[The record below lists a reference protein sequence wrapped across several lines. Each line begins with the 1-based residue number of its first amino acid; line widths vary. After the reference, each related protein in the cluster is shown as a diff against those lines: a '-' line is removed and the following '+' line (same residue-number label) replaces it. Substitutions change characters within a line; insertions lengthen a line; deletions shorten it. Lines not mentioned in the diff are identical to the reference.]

1 MEGKLQISTMSCKP
15 LGSIISFIPLGYKIL
30 IDIFFFPESI
40 KKRKYVPET
49 EVEVETDYVEDSIF
63 CRVFL
68 RQNKPYSEEY
78 TVLSR
83 QKTFMNRHIR
93 PARKQWTILFGCDY

>member
-30 IDIFFFPESI
+30 IDTFFFPESI

-68 RQNKPYSEEY
+68 RQIPK
-78 TVLSR
+78 
-83 QKTFMNRHIR
+83 
-93 PARKQWTILFGCDY
+93 ARKQWTILFGCDY

>member
-30 IDIFFFPESI
+30 IDTFFFPESI

-49 EVEVETDYVEDSIF
+49 EVEVGTQCDDEPLFEQNSQFWEAGSETDYVEDS
-63 CRVFL
+63 R
-68 RQNKPYSEEY
+68 
-78 TVLSR
+78 
-83 QKTFMNRHIR
+83 IR
-93 PARKQWTILFGCDY
+93 FFVASFYAKINPIVKKIRC